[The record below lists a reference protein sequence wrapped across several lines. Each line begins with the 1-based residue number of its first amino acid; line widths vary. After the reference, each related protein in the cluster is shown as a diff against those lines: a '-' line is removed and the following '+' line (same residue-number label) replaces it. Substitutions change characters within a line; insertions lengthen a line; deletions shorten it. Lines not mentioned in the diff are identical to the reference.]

1 MRNAFPEKSEKEI
14 KQIAKR
20 FYKHFCDFVLESVKT
35 IHISKKQNAKRFTYK
50 NLEVFHELYKKNKNV
65 ILVSGHYGN
74 WEWLVS
80 LPSKLEH
87 KFLALYKP
95 LSNKYFDK
103 LIINLRSKYATGM
116 VPMDDTL
123 RVMLDYKRKNELI
136 ITWFL
141 ADQTPPRETQYWTKF
156 LNQETPIFLGTEKIA
171 RKLNHTVVFM
181 DIHKLK
187 RGYYQAEFTLLFEN
201 AADTKEYEIT
211 EKHTKYLE
219 NIINQKPEYWLWS
232 HRRWKHKRPENINL
246 R

>member
-1 MRNAFPEKSEKEI
+1 M
-14 KQIAKR
+14 
-20 FYKHFCDFVLESVKT
+20 
-35 IHISKKQNAKRFTYK
+35 
-50 NLEVFHELYKKNKNV
+50 
-65 ILVSGHYGN
+65 
-74 WEWLVS
+74 VS

-87 KFLALYKP
+87 KFSALYKP

-116 VPMDDTL
+116 VPMNDTFK
-123 RVMLDYKRKNELI
+123 VMLDYKRKNELI

-141 ADQTPPRETQYWTKF
+141 ADQTPPRETEYWTRF
-156 LNQETPIFLGTEKIA
+156 LNQETPVFLGTEKIA
-171 RKLNHTVVFM
+171 RKLNHAVVFM

-201 AADTKEYEIT
+201 AKDTKEYEIT